1 MLVVGLSGQVGEALL
16 PLLLAREPAIHALS
30 RGARQDAEQLR
41 WLRGSLEA
49 MPALPEQIQTIVS
62 LGPLDAFARWL
73 TAGQWHGARIVAL
86 GSTGRVDKAN
96 SADAGERDLALRLQ
110 DAEDVLFNTTESR
123 SIAAT
128 LLRPTLLYGNGR
140 DQTVSR
146 LVEAARRSPVVVL
159 PSHALGLRQPVH
171 VGDVAEAVIRCLDVP
186 GTAGKAY
193 DLPGGETLSFLDL
206 ARRSINAHVPGKP
219 VLAVPSFV
227 FDGALALLRIAGR
240 APAGLGSLA
249 RLRQDQVAD
258 GSPARRDFG
267 FHPRP
272 FQP

>member
-1 MLVVGLSGQVGEALL
+1 MIGLSGQVGEALL
-16 PLLLAREPAIHALS
+16 PLLQVRTPMFYALS
-30 RGARQDAEQLR
+30 RVERPACGHVQ

-49 MPALPEQIQTIVS
+49 MPDLPADIKTLIS
-62 LGPLDAFARWL
+62 LGPLDAFAGCL
-73 TAGQWHGARIVAL
+73 AAGQWHGQRIIAL
-86 GSTGRVDKAN
+86 GSTGRMDKAN

-110 DAEDVLFNTTESR
+110 QAEDLLFHTAQQR

-159 PSHALGLRQPVH
+159 PSNALGLRQPVH
-171 VGDVAEAVIRCLDVP
+171 VEDVAAAVMACLDVSASQ
-186 GTAGKAY
+186 GRAY

-206 ARRSINAHVPGKP
+206 ARRTIRARAPGKR
-219 VLAVPSFV
+219 VLAVPGFV
-227 FDGALALLRIAGR
+227 FDRALALAKAVGR
-240 APAGLGSLA
+240 EPASAGSLA
-249 RLRQDQVAD
+249 RLRQDQLAD
-258 GSPARRDFG
+258 ANPARRDFG
-267 FHPRP
+267 FDPRP